1 MNNSLLSLS
10 KSGLPYHT
18 GPPAVYVGVVGLFNQ
33 TCLPPCHRGVAVA
46 SSFVKDNCAD
56 NFDSRFLL
64 MIKFSGFFVT
74 VPIEGVMLSY
84 GSLMYVNIL
93 SPLYRKAFV

>member
-33 TCLPPCHRGVAVA
+33 TCLPPCHRGVTVA
-46 SSFVKDNCAD
+46 SSIVKVNCAD
-56 NFDSRFLL
+56 NFGSRFLS
-64 MIKFSGFFVT
+64 MIQFSGFFVT
-74 VPIEGVMLSY
+74 VLIEGVMSSH
-84 GSLMYVNIL
+84 GSLMYVNHL
-93 SPLYRKAFV
+93 SPL